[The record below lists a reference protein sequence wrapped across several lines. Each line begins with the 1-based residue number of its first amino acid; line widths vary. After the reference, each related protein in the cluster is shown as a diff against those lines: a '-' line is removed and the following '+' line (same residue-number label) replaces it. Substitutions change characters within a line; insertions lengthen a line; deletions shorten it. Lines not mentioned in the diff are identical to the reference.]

1 MYIIPVSMYVKEYV
15 VGVLLGMMTGERA
28 DYGQL
33 LAGSQSDAAISQGS
47 HAYTVMHQF
56 RC

>member
-1 MYIIPVSMYVKEYV
+1 MYMIPVSMYVKEYV
-15 VGVLLGMMTGERA
+15 VGVLMGMMTGERS

-56 RC
+56 CC